1 MVLDFNTLY
10 DLPRTI
16 EKFFD
21 ELWSPLEI
29 SQRRMAYPP
38 INIAEDENNI
48 YVVVELPGVDV
59 NDLDLTISD
68 KSLILKGERKS
79 DEGEYIRQER
89 PIGKFQRIINFNVDI
104 QRDNIKAKMKN
115 GILEITL
122 PKAEEVKPK
131 KIQIEG

>member
-10 DLPRTI
+10 DIPSTI

-21 ELWSPLEI
+21 ELWAPLEI
-29 SQRRMAYPP
+29 SQRRLAYPP

-48 YVVVELPGVDV
+48 YVAMELPGVDV
-59 NDLDLTISD
+59 KDLDLTISD

-79 DEGEYIRQER
+79 DEAEYIRQER
-89 PIGKFQRIINFNVDI
+89 PTGYFQRIINLNVDV

-115 GILEITL
+115 GVLEVVL
-122 PKAEEVKPK
+122 PKVEEIKPK
-131 KIQIEG
+131 KDTD